1 MSTFLRAAAI
11 TLTGLVLWLC
21 LNKYNKDMS
30 LLLTIS
36 ICVALLVTALAV
48 LKPVV
53 DFFWKLQDMGDLDKD
68 LLQIILKTV
77 GIGFLGEMCSDL
89 CKDAGNSSMCKALQI
104 STTVTILWLSLPV
117 FEKML
122 TLLEKILGTV

>member
-1 MSTFLRAAAI
+1 MSTFLKAVAI
-11 TLTGLVLWLC
+11 ALTGLVLWLC

-36 ICVALLVTALAV
+36 VCVALLITALAV

-53 DFFWKLQDMGDLDKD
+53 NFFWKLQELGSLDKD
-68 LLQIILKTV
+68 LLQIVLKTV
-77 GIGFLGEMCSDL
+77 GIGFLGDMCSDL
-89 CKDAGNSSMCKALQI
+89 CKDAGNTSMCKALQV
-104 STTVTILWLSLPV
+104 TTTITILWLSLPV

-122 TLLEKILGTV
+122 TLLENILGTV

>member
-1 MSTFLRAAAI
+1 MSTFLKAVAI
-11 TLTGLVLWLC
+11 ALTGLVLWLC

-36 ICVALLVTALAV
+36 VCVALLITALAV

-53 DFFWKLQDMGDLDKD
+53 NFFWKLQELGSLDKD
-68 LLQIILKTV
+68 LLQIVLKTV
-77 GIGFLGEMCSDL
+77 GIGFLGDMCSEL
-89 CKDAGNSSMCKALQI
+89 CKDAGNTSMCKALQV
-104 STTVTILWLSLPV
+104 TTTITILWLSLPV

-122 TLLEKILGTV
+122 KLLENILGTV